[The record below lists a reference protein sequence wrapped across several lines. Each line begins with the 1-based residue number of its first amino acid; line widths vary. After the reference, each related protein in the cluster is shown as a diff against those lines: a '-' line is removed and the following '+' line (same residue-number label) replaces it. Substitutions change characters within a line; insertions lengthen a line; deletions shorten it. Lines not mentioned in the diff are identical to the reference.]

1 MKTLTLLF
9 LVMTAFSTSL
19 DDGPVEPASEEFP
32 MMESEEPNT
41 QADEGQENT
50 AEPTENEPEPEAE
63 SSENEG
69 ESEAEPEAEEESELE
84 RRASYFNPM
93 SAQYGYYHFHQPTH
107 RHVNIKPWRMG
118 YNPGLEN
125 RLIAYYPEEK
135 PEPEHTH
142 YVYPL
147 DRYPMNH
154 CFPNAWLN
162 LQWVGVGALPP
173 YLYYNNQY
181 NHWHC
186 CQLGSDGI
194 YHYPGFFNSAHVLN
208 TCNGYGVGYLLQNY
222 PQD

>member
-9 LVMTAFSTSL
+9 LVMTTFSTSL
-19 DDGPVEPASEEFP
+19 DDGPAEPASEEAP
-32 MMESEEPNT
+32 IVESEEPNT
-41 QADEGQENT
+41 EADEGQENT
-50 AEPTENEPEPEAE
+50 EAPSESDPEPEGE
-63 SSENEG
+63 SGENEG
-69 ESEAEPEAEEESELE
+69 EGESELE
-84 RRASYFNPM
+84 RSASYFNPM

-107 RHVNIKPWRMG
+107 HHENIKPWRMG

-125 RLIAYYPEEK
+125 RLIAYYPEK
-135 PEPEHTH
+135 QPEPEHAH

-147 DRYPMNH
+147 DRYSLNH

-194 YHYPGFFNSAHVLN
+194 YHYPGYYNSAQVLN
-208 TCNGYGVGYLLQNY
+208 TCNGYGVGYLKKNYLQH
-222 PQD
+222 